1 MQHVDY
7 LIIGQG
13 VAGSLLAH
21 FLQSHNSSV
30 HVVDEYSEHAASQ
43 VAAGVVNPI
52 TGRRYVKSWRVD
64 DLIPF
69 ALQTYRAL
77 EQELGVRIFHER
89 NIIRTL
95 FNSREE
101 NDWLARTAQPGY
113 QSYMLDQAVLD
124 RYATRTLLAYSYG
137 EVTHSGQADLPM
149 LTRAFREKLRREKAI
164 TETKIDYQQLKA
176 ESGGFR
182 YADLFAKRVVC
193 CEGAW
198 GQQNPFFSYLPFGGA
213 KGEVL
218 IVRIPNADFE
228 KIMKH
233 RVFIVPLAEQDHY
246 WIGSTYDWKYDGPEP
261 TEKGR
266 SYLEQRLRDIL
277 QAPYEV
283 LYHRAAIRPT
293 VKDRRPFLGQHPEIP
308 NLYIFNG
315 LGTKG
320 ASLGPYWA
328 HHMAAHLQEDK
339 SLDSEVDIRRFEE
352 LKS

>member
-13 VAGSLLAH
+13 VAGTLLAH
-21 FLQSHNSSV
+21 FLQSLGCSV
-30 HVVDEYSEHAASQ
+30 HIIDEYSEQAASQ
-43 VAAGVVNPI
+43 VAAGIINPI

-64 DLIPF
+64 ELIPF
-69 ALQTYRAL
+69 ARQTYHTL

-113 QSYMLDQAVLD
+113 ESYLLDEASLHN
-124 RYATRTLLAYSYG
+124 YASRTLLAYGYG
-137 EVTHSGQADLPM
+137 EVTHSGQTDLPT
-149 LTRAFREKLRREKAI
+149 LTRAFREKLQREDAVTAVKLAYDQLAIKADGVKYGAI
-164 TETKIDYQQLKA
+164 H
-176 ESGGFR
+176 
-182 YADLFAKRVVC
+182 AKRMVC

-198 GQQNPFFSYLPFGGA
+198 GAKNPFFSYLPFGGA

-218 IVRIPNADFE
+218 IVRIPGADFE

-233 RVFIVPLAEQDHY
+233 RIFIVPLAEKDHY
-246 WIGSTYDWKYDGPEP
+246 WIGSTYGWKYADAAP
-261 TEKGR
+261 TEEGR
-266 SYLEQRLRDIL
+266 LYLEQRLRDLL
-277 QAPYEV
+277 QAPFEV
-283 LYHRAAIRPT
+283 VDHRAAIRPT
-293 VKDRRPFLGQHPEIP
+293 VKDRRPFLGQHPDLP
-308 NLYIFNG
+308 ALHIFNG

-328 HHMAAHLQEDK
+328 HHMAAYLEEGAT
-339 SLDSEVDIRRFEE
+339 LDPEVDIQRFQTETT
-352 LKS
+352 

>member
-233 RVFIVPLAEQDHY
+233 RVFIVPLAEKDHY
-246 WIGSTYDWKYDGPEP
+246 WIGSTYGWKYADAAP
-261 TEKGR
+261 TEEGR
-266 SYLEQRLRDIL
+266 LYLEQRLKDLL
-277 QAPYEV
+277 QAPFEV
-283 LYHRAAIRPT
+283 VDHRAAIRPT
-293 VKDRRPFLGQHPEIP
+293 VKDRRPFLGQHPEIS
-308 NLYIFNG
+308 NLYVFNG

-339 SLDSEVDIRRFEE
+339 PLDSEVDIRRFEE

>member
-13 VAGSLLAH
+13 VAGTLLAH
-21 FLQSHNSSV
+21 FLQSHHCSV
-30 HVVDEYSEHAASQ
+30 HVIDEYSAHAASQ
-43 VAAGVVNPI
+43 VAAGIINPI

-69 ALQTYRAL
+69 AQTTYL
-77 EQELGVRIFHER
+77 EMEQELGVRIFHKR

-101 NDWLARTAQPGY
+101 NDWLVRTAEPSY
-113 QSYMLDQAVLD
+113 QKYMLDQAVLD
-124 RYATRTLLAYSYG
+124 RYATHTLLAYGYG
-137 EVTHSGQADLPM
+137 EVTHSAQTDLPK
-149 LTRAFREKLRREKAI
+149 LTRAFREKLRREDAI
-164 TETKIDYQQLKA
+164 TEAKMDYDQLQVIP
-176 ESGGFR
+176 GGFQ
-182 YADLFAKRVVC
+182 YGNLNASRVVC

-198 GQQNPFFSYLPFGGA
+198 AEQNPFFSYLPFGGA

-218 IVRIPNADFE
+218 IVRIPDADFE

-233 RVFIVPLAEQDHY
+233 RVFIVPLSEKDHY
-246 WIGSTYDWKYDGPEP
+246 WVGSTYDWKYEGPEP
-261 TEKGR
+261 TQKGR
-266 SYLEQRLRDIL
+266 SYLEQRLKDML

-293 VKDRRPFLGQHPEIP
+293 VKDRRPFLGQHPEIS

-328 HHMAAHLQEDK
+328 HHMAAHLQEEK
-339 SLDSEVDIRRFEE
+339 PLDPEVDIRRF
-352 LKS
+352 